1 MLSIGLVGL
10 PNAGKSSLFNLLTDR
25 SVPAENFPFCT
36 IDPTDGIVEVPDPRL
51 TTLKALVNA
60 QKTVPAMIEF
70 RDIAGLVK
78 NASQGAGLGNQFLS
92 HIREVDLILLV
103 VRCFKNDD
111 IIHVENRVNP
121 LEDEEIL
128 LLELGLHDENII
140 SKQIATLQK
149 FKGKDSLFDTKIN
162 ACNALKARINGDN
175 KEIIALDEKFT
186 KEIEYTKWRKSLN
199 LLTDKSIVRLANI
212 TQDGDN
218 VAYQSD
224 FELDVKLESELVG
237 MSLEERAEFG
247 YGTETGLDKLI
258 RHCFTKLGLD
268 VYLTAGEKEVRAWTF
283 KLGMTAP
290 QCAGVIHTDF
300 EKKFICGEMVN
311 FDDFVT
317 NQNWKNCLEKGLV
330 KRQGKEFVMTGN
342 MVVEFKIGG

>member
-36 IDPTDGIVEVPDPRL
+36 IDPTDGTVAVPDPRL
-51 TTLKALVNA
+51 EVLKSLVGA
-60 QKTVPAMIEF
+60 SKIVPAMIEF

-111 IIHVENRVNP
+111 IVHVENRVNP

-128 LLELGLHDENII
+128 IMELGLHDQNIVN
-140 SKQIATLQK
+140 KQIQTLQK
-149 FKGKDSLFDTKIN
+149 FKGKDSLFDTKIA
-162 ACNALKARINGDN
+162 ACNALLKRIDGDAAGIL
-175 KEIIALDEKFT
+175 ELDEKLT
-186 KEIEYTKWRKSLN
+186 KEIEYTKWRKSMN
-199 LLTDKSIVRLANI
+199 LLTDKKIVRLGNI
-212 TQDGDN
+212 TQDGENLDYN
-218 VAYQSD
+218 SD
-224 FELDVKLESELVG
+224 FVLDVKLESELVD
-237 MSLEERAEFG
+237 MTLEERAEFG
-247 YGTETGLDKLI
+247 YGVETGLDKLI
-258 RHCFTKLGLD
+258 RHCFEKLGLD

-283 KLGMTAP
+283 RLGMTAP

-300 EKKFICGEMVN
+300 EKKFICAEMVSY
-311 FDDFVT
+311 DDFVV
-317 NQNWKNCLEKGLV
+317 NQSWKNCLEKGLI
-330 KRQGKEFVMTGN
+330 KRQGKEFVMPSN
-342 MVVEFKIGG
+342 MVVEYKIGG